1 MSFQCFGS
9 AIGLGFL
16 AAVLI
21 APTHEIT
28 VAPGIVL
35 AQATQQADTATTK
48 KTKTKVKEKKTG
60 TTATQSPPPPVH
72 VGPPD
77 PGKY

>member
-1 MSFQCFGS
+1 MSFQRFGS

-21 APTHEIT
+21 VPTHQIA
-28 VAPGIVL
+28 VAPGTVL
-35 AQATQQADTATTK
+35 AQATRQADTTTK

-60 TTATQSPPPPVH
+60 TTSTQSPPPPVH

>member
-1 MSFQCFGS
+1 MSFQRFGS
-9 AIGLGFL
+9 AIGLGFF

-21 APTHEIT
+21 VPTHKIA

-35 AQATQQADTATTK
+35 AQATQPANTTTTK
-48 KTKTKVKEKKTG
+48 KAKTKVKEKKTG
-60 TTATQSPPPPVH
+60 TTATQSPPSPMH

>member
-1 MSFQCFGS
+1 MSLQRFGS

-21 APTHEIT
+21 VPKHQLV
-28 VAPGIVL
+28 VAPGIVV
-35 AQATQQADTATTK
+35 AQTTQPANTTTTK
-48 KTKTKVKEKKTG
+48 KAKTKVKEKKTG
-60 TTATQSPPPPVH
+60 TTATQSPRSPMH

>member
-1 MSFQCFGS
+1 MSFQRFGS
-9 AIGLGFL
+9 AIGLGFI

-21 APTHEIT
+21 VPAHNIAVT
-28 VAPGIVL
+28 PGIVL
-35 AQATQQADTATTK
+35 AQATQPAKTPAK
-48 KTKTKVKEKKTG
+48 KTKTKVKQKKNE
-60 TTATQSPPPPVH
+60 TTTTQSPPPVH

>member
-1 MSFQCFGS
+1 MSLQRFGS

-21 APTHEIT
+21 VPKHQL
-28 VAPGIVL
+28 VVGIVL
-35 AQATQQADTATTK
+35 AKATQPANTTTTK
-48 KTKTKVKEKKTG
+48 KAKTKVKEKKTG
-60 TTATQSPPPPVH
+60 TTATQSPPSPMH

>member
-9 AIGLGFL
+9 AIGFGFL

-21 APTHEIT
+21 VPTHEIA

-35 AQATQQADTATTK
+35 TQATQQADTTTK
-48 KTKTKVKEKKTG
+48 KTKTKVKEKRTG
-60 TTATQSPPPPVH
+60 TTSTQSPAPPVH

>member
-1 MSFQCFGS
+1 MLVQRFG
-9 AIGLGFL
+9 AALGFL

-21 APTHEIT
+21 VPTHKIA
-28 VAPGIVL
+28 VAAGIVL
-35 AQATQQADTATTK
+35 AQATQQAGTATK
-48 KTKTKVKEKKTG
+48 KTKPKVKEKKTG
-60 TTATQSPPPPVH
+60 TTTTQSQPPPVH